1 MTSFVFAGS
10 VTACAV
16 GLALVAAGLATQKI
30 RGLGVYR
37 MLLLWPYGIAPAVAG
52 IIFLFIF
59 HPVLRD
65 PAVLPR
71 LRDQPMSSTGC

>member
-1 MTSFVFAGS
+1 M
-10 VTACAV
+10 
-16 GLALVAAGLATQKI
+16 AAGLATQKI

-37 MLLLWPYGIAPAVAG
+37 TLLLWPYGIAPAVAG

-59 HPVLRD
+59 HPSYRD

-71 LRDQPMSSTGC
+71 LRDHL